1 MRTKTCIWIVVIV
14 TMMFATMICCTIWN
28 ESLHRESI
36 ETGQKF
42 ETAKDSVIKHIS
54 NEVDSMNVVLKN
66 IETQNEEIQYST
78 QKYLKRDSVIWND
91 LKTIKE
97 DIKRLRVGKK

>member
-1 MRTKTCIWIVVIV
+1 
-14 TMMFATMICCTIWN
+14 
-28 ESLHRESI
+28 
-36 ETGQKF
+36 
-42 ETAKDSVIKHIS
+42 
-54 NEVDSMNVVLKN
+54 MNVVLKN